1 MERRAF
7 LLGMGG
13 LTLFASGAFAKTAPR
28 ADFRTTDLM
37 GGEFAIRTSK
47 VALAKTTNPDV
58 VNFANAE
65 IAEQLNVATSLAA
78 APGTA
83 PLRSDHAK
91 MLAQLEALPAGR
103 GFDAMYVKG
112 QIAGHRELLAL
123 NTSYLKTGDDAQFKS
138 VAAMSVPIIQQH
150 LAVLNGLRNMA

>member
-7 LLGMGG
+7 LIGMAGV
-13 LTLFASGAFAKTAPR
+13 TLFTSRAIATPARR

-37 GGEFAIRTSK
+37 GGEYAIRTSK
-47 VALAKTTNPDV
+47 VALAKTTNPDI

-78 APGTA
+78 VPGTA
-83 PLRSDHAK
+83 PLRSDHARV
-91 MLAQLEALPAGR
+91 LAQLEAVPAGG

-123 NTSYLKTGDDAQFKS
+123 NTSYLKTGDNAQFQS